1 MDVASQH
8 SNKVIWKEQE
18 LKMDI
23 VTLNKKFGIRN
34 ELGFKEIAAGITVI
48 EVDTSLATA
57 SISLM
62 GGQVLTWHPKSQ
74 QEPVLWVSKL
84 AQYVPGKA
92 IRGGVPICWPWF
104 GAHSTDS
111 RLPGHG
117 FARVVTWEV
126 ASTNIDASGVV
137 EVELTLAESD
147 AVAKLRPSDWQASVA
162 LSAHIRIGEKL
173 EVTLTT
179 TNKSDQEIKFTEGLH
194 TYFHVSDVEHVRIL
208 GLDDCE
214 YVDLTDGNKR
224 RQQLGPIVFESE
236 LGRIFV
242 NCEKTSVIEDREL
255 GRAIHVAAVGS
266 QSIAVWNPW
275 LETASKMSDLGSEEW
290 RSMVCVET
298 ANALENAI
306 LIQPGQHHTTTAIY
320 SVTALV

>member
-1 MDVASQH
+1 
-8 SNKVIWKEQE
+8 
-18 LKMDI
+18 MDI
-23 VTLNKKFGIRN
+23 ASLNKKFGMGK
-34 ELGFKEIAAGITVI
+34 ELGFKEIAAGIIAI
-48 EVDTSLATA
+48 EVDTALATA
-57 SISLM
+57 SVSLM

-104 GAHSTDS
+104 GAHPSDS
-111 RLPGHG
+111 HLPGHG
-117 FARVVTWEV
+117 FARVVPWEV
-126 ASTNIDASGVV
+126 ASTNIDASGAV

-147 AVAKLRPSDWQASVA
+147 VAAKLRPSDWPASVA
-162 LSAHIRIGEKL
+162 LTARIRIGEKL
-173 EVTLTT
+173 EVTLITK
-179 TNKSDQEIKFTEGLH
+179 NNSDRELRLTEGLH
-194 TYFHVSDVEHVRIL
+194 TYFHVSDIEHMRVL

-214 YVDLTDGNKR
+214 YVDLTDGNQR
-224 RQQLGPIVFESE
+224 RQQSGPIVFEGE

-242 NCEKTSVIEDREL
+242 NCDKTSVIEDRKL
-255 GRAIHVAAVGS
+255 GRAITVSGAGS

-275 LETASKMSDLGSEEW
+275 LDTASKMSDLGSEGW

-306 LIQPGQHHTTTAIY
+306 LIQPGQHHMTTAIY
-320 SVTALV
+320 SVTALA

>member
-1 MDVASQH
+1 
-8 SNKVIWKEQE
+8 
-18 LKMDI
+18 MDI
-23 VTLNKKFGIRN
+23 ASLNKKFGVGS
-34 ELGFKEIAAGITVI
+34 ELGFKEIAAGITAI
-48 EVDTSLATA
+48 EVDTVLATA

-74 QEPVLWVSKL
+74 QEPVLWVSKF
-84 AQYVPGKA
+84 AHYVPGKE

-104 GAHSTDS
+104 GAHSSDS
-111 RLPGHG
+111 HLPGHG
-117 FARVVTWEV
+117 FARVIPWEV

-147 AVAKLRPSDWQASVA
+147 VAAKLRPSDWSALVSV
-162 LSAHIRIGEKL
+162 SARIRIGEKV

-179 TNKSDQEIKFTEGLH
+179 TNNSDREIRLTEGLH
-194 TYFHVSDVEHVRIL
+194 TYFHVSDIEHVRVL

-214 YVDLTDGNKR
+214 YVGLTDGNQR
-224 RQQLGPIVFESE
+224 RQQSGPIVFEGE

-242 NCEKTSVIEDREL
+242 NCDKTSLIEDRKLE
-255 GRAIHVAAVGS
+255 RAINVAGAGS

-275 LETASKMSDLGSEEW
+275 LETASKMPDLGSEGW

-306 LIQPGQHHTTTAIY
+306 LIQPGQRHTTTAIY
-320 SVTALV
+320 SVTALA

>member
-1 MDVASQH
+1 MEIAS
-8 SNKVIWKEQE
+8 
-18 LKMDI
+18 
-23 VTLNKKFGIRN
+23 LNKKFGIGN
-34 ELGFKEIAAGITVI
+34 ELGFKEIAAGITAI
-48 EVDTSLATA
+48 EVDTALTTA

-104 GAHSTDS
+104 GAHPSDS
-111 RLPGHG
+111 HLPGHG
-117 FARVVTWEV
+117 FARVVPWEV

-137 EVELTLAESD
+137 EVELTLAES
-147 AVAKLRPSDWQASVA
+147 AAAAKLRPSDWPASVA

-173 EVTLTT
+173 EVALTT
-179 TNKSDQEIKFTEGLH
+179 TNNSDRELRLTEGLH
-194 TYFHVSDVEHVRIL
+194 TYFHVSDIEHVRVL

-214 YVDLTDGNKR
+214 YVDLTDGNQR
-224 RQQLGPIVFESE
+224 RQQSGPIVFEGE

-242 NCEKTSVIEDREL
+242 NCDKTSVIEDRKL
-255 GRAIHVAAVGS
+255 ARAIHVAGTGS

-275 LETASKMSDLGSEEW
+275 LQTASKMSDLGSEGW

-298 ANALENAI
+298 ANALENRLTIKA
-306 LIQPGQHHTTTAIY
+306 GESHTLTATY
-320 SVTALV
+320 ATENLL

>member
-1 MDVASQH
+1 
-8 SNKVIWKEQE
+8 
-18 LKMDI
+18 MDI
-23 VTLNKKFGIRN
+23 ASLNKKFGIGN
-34 ELGFKEIAAGITVI
+34 ELGFKEIAAGITAI
-48 EVDTSLATA
+48 EVDTALATA
-57 SISLM
+57 SVGLM
-62 GGQVLTWHPKSQ
+62 GGQMLTWHPKSQ

-104 GAHSTDS
+104 GAHPSDS
-111 RLPGHG
+111 HLPGHG
-117 FARVVTWEV
+117 FARVVPWEV

-147 AVAKLRPSDWQASVA
+147 VAAKLRRSDWPSSVA
-162 LSAHIRIGEKL
+162 LSARIRIGEKL
-173 EVTLTT
+173 EVTLITK
-179 TNKSDQEIKFTEGLH
+179 NNSDRELRLTEGLH
-194 TYFHVSDVEHVRIL
+194 TYCHVSDIEHVRVL

-214 YVDLTDGNKR
+214 YVDLTDGNQR
-224 RQQLGPIVFESE
+224 RQQSGPIVFEGE

-242 NCEKTSVIEDREL
+242 NCDKTSVIEDRKL
-255 GRAIHVAAVGS
+255 GRAIHVAGSGS

-275 LETASKMSDLGSEEW
+275 LETASKMSDLGSEGW

-306 LIQPGQHHTTTAIY
+306 LIQPGRRHTTTAIY
-320 SVTALV
+320 SVTALS

>member
-1 MDVASQH
+1 
-8 SNKVIWKEQE
+8 
-18 LKMDI
+18 MDI
-23 VTLNKKFGIRN
+23 KSLNKRFGIGN
-34 ELGFKEIAAGITVI
+34 KLGFKEIAAGIAAI
-48 EVDTSLATA
+48 QVDTDLATA
-57 SISLM
+57 SISLT

-74 QEPVLWVSKL
+74 QQPVLWISKL

-104 GAHSTDS
+104 GAHPSDS

-117 FARVVTWEV
+117 FARVVPWEV

-147 AVAKLRPSDWQASVA
+147 VAAKLRPSDWSASVG

-173 EVTLTT
+173 EITLTT
-179 TNKSDQEIKFTEGLH
+179 TNNSDREIRLTEGLH
-194 TYFHVSDVEHVRIL
+194 TYFHVSDIEHVRVL

-214 YVDLTDGNKR
+214 YVDLTDGNQR
-224 RQQLGPIVFESE
+224 RQQSGPIVFEGE

-242 NCEKTSVIEDREL
+242 NCDKTSVIEDHKL
-255 GRAIHVAAVGS
+255 GRAIHVAGAGS

-275 LETASKMSDLGSEEW
+275 LETASKMSDLGSEGW

-306 LIQPGQHHTTTAIY
+306 LIGPRQHHTTTAIY
-320 SVTALV
+320 SVTSLA

>member
-1 MDVASQH
+1 
-8 SNKVIWKEQE
+8 
-18 LKMDI
+18 MDI
-23 VTLNKKFGIRN
+23 ASLNRKFGIGN
-34 ELGFKEIAAGITVI
+34 ELGFKKIAAGIRSI
-48 EVDTSLATA
+48 EVDTTLATA

-104 GAHSTDS
+104 GAHPADS
-111 RLPGHG
+111 HLPGHG
-117 FARVVTWEV
+117 FARVCPWAV
-126 ASTNIDASGVV
+126 ASTKIDAFGVV

-147 AVAKLRPSDWQASVA
+147 VAAKLRPSEWPASVA
-162 LSAHIRIGEKL
+162 LSARIRIGEKL

-179 TNKSDQEIKFTEGLH
+179 TNNSDREIRLTEGLH
-194 TYFHVSDVEHVRIL
+194 TYFHVSDIENVRL
-208 GLDDCE
+208 VGLDECE
-214 YVDLTDGNKR
+214 YVDLTDGNQR
-224 RQQLGPIVFESE
+224 RQQSGPIVFEGE

-242 NCEKTSVIEDREL
+242 NCDKTTVIEDRKL
-255 GRAIHVAAVGS
+255 GRAIHVAGSGS

-275 LETASKMSDLGSEEW
+275 LEAASKMSDLGSEGW
-290 RSMVCVET
+290 RSMVCIET

-306 LIQPGQHHTTTAIY
+306 LIQAGQRHTTTAIY
-320 SVTALV
+320 SVTALA

>member
-1 MDVASQH
+1 MNIAS
-8 SNKVIWKEQE
+8 
-18 LKMDI
+18 
-23 VTLNKKFGIRN
+23 LNKKFGIGN
-34 ELGFKEIAAGITVI
+34 ELGFEEIAARITAI
-48 EVDTSLATA
+48 KVDTAQATA

-104 GAHSTDS
+104 GAHPSDS
-111 RLPGHG
+111 RFPGHG
-117 FARVVTWEV
+117 YARVVPWEV
-126 ASTNIDASGVV
+126 ASTNIDAFGVV
-137 EVELTLAESD
+137 EVDLTLAESD
-147 AVAKLRPSDWQASVA
+147 VAAKLRPSDWPASVA

-179 TNKSDQEIKFTEGLH
+179 TNNSDREIRLTEGLH
-194 TYFHVSDVEHVRIL
+194 TYFHVSDIENVRVL

-214 YVDLTDGNKR
+214 YVDLTDGNQR
-224 RQQLGPIVFESE
+224 RQQSGPIVFEGE

-242 NCEKTSVIEDREL
+242 NCDKTSVIEDRKL
-255 GRAIHVAAVGS
+255 ARAIHVAGTGS

-275 LETASKMSDLGSEEW
+275 LETASKMSDLGNEGW

-298 ANALENAI
+298 SNALENAI

-320 SVTALV
+320 SVTSLA